1 MLAGCSSAK
10 ASALTPTNR
19 SSEPKI
25 ATTFPV
31 LDTSTPVPT
40 AAQISA
46 PILPDLSKTTGL
58 AVVAMGDG
66 LYTHLFVYGPDSIGM
81 TRLTGGNWDDEDPAL
96 SPDGTKI
103 AFSSNKDGQWDI
115 YLLDLKTAALQRITQ
130 TKTYDGSPAWSPDG
144 QYLIYQTL
152 DGKNIDLVIRSTSD
166 ASGAPIQLTADDG
179 DNFDATWSP
188 DGRTIAFITNRNG
201 KNELWLA
208 DLQAT
213 TERFKLLLSTDETQY
228 RNPRWSPDGSMLAWC
243 KEAPDATIEVMK
255 TAENDASAEEIGQGC
270 HPVWSADGAI
280 LFATLNEPNATALI
294 AYHMEEKTLALAP
307 MQTSAEIESFDWLAA
322 GKTTSLTTY
331 LRAISFPDPSPLF
344 TPKLTLPLS
353 PTGRKGVIKL
363 DNVTAPQAY
372 LSDSSDE
379 AFDALRQGI
388 GQKSGW
394 DFLATLNN
402 AYLPLTSTDAPA
414 ITQDWLY
421 TGRAIAVDTVPIDA
435 GWMTVSR
442 EDFNGQTY
450 WRVWIKCL
458 TQDGSCGKPLLTNV
472 WDFSSR
478 FDSDPVAYEDGGKL
492 APAPNG
498 YWINFTEF
506 ANRYGWL
513 RTASQADWRYYY
525 PGILFNQF
533 VFTQGLSWRGAM
545 LELYPA
551 NIIQAFATTGK

>member
-1 MLAGCSSAK
+1 
-10 ASALTPTNR
+10 
-19 SSEPKI
+19 
-25 ATTFPV
+25 
-31 LDTSTPVPT
+31 
-40 AAQISA
+40 
-46 PILPDLSKTTGL
+46 
-58 AVVAMGDG
+58 
-66 LYTHLFVYGPDSIGM
+66 
-81 TRLTGGNWDDEDPAL
+81 
-96 SPDGTKI
+96 
-103 AFSSNKDGQWDI
+103 
-115 YLLDLKTAALQRITQ
+115 
-130 TKTYDGSPAWSPDG
+130 
-144 QYLIYQTL
+144 LIYQTL

>member
-1 MLAGCSSAK
+1 
-10 ASALTPTNR
+10 
-19 SSEPKI
+19 
-25 ATTFPV
+25 
-31 LDTSTPVPT
+31 
-40 AAQISA
+40 
-46 PILPDLSKTTGL
+46 
-58 AVVAMGDG
+58 
-66 LYTHLFVYGPDSIGM
+66 
-81 TRLTGGNWDDEDPAL
+81 
-96 SPDGTKI
+96 
-103 AFSSNKDGQWDI
+103 
-115 YLLDLKTAALQRITQ
+115 
-130 TKTYDGSPAWSPDG
+130 
-144 QYLIYQTL
+144 
-152 DGKNIDLVIRSTSD
+152 
-166 ASGAPIQLTADDG
+166 
-179 DNFDATWSP
+179 
-188 DGRTIAFITNRNG
+188 
-201 KNELWLA
+201 
-208 DLQAT
+208 
-213 TERFKLLLSTDETQY
+213 
-228 RNPRWSPDGSMLAWC
+228 
-243 KEAPDATIEVMK
+243 
-255 TAENDASAEEIGQGC
+255 
-270 HPVWSADGAI
+270 
-280 LFATLNEPNATALI
+280 
-294 AYHMEEKTLALAP
+294 

-402 AYLPLTSTDAPA
+402 AY
-414 ITQDWLY
+414 WLY

-498 YWINFTEF
+498 YWINFKEF